1 MAVLASWV
9 WVLVGCLSA
18 AVAEDPNLSS
28 LYPPF
33 WEDSTGQLSGFTLED
48 GKYIINPWKFTDR
61 LELYKILLN
70 KTAPYFAKYGPENE
84 QNLLWGLPLQF
95 GWQYKTDRLV
105 DPTGRTTCGYENFD
119 ELCVSVNS
127 WWADVNY
134 FLSVLP
140 FLAAVDSGILG
151 ISSDEFTIL
160 PPPLDESRFC
170 YNVSDCK
177 ELVRETMDSWSTFFK
192 YMQLPSSD
200 FDGLLQHLWAAHSSS
215 LEYPIGVFDDRY
227 AYYSKQEV
235 KFEKN
240 WVIAVHYIAAVY
252 FPTTLKRTSNFQKAL
267 PPRVLSDSDIAPFIA
282 DFTSLQNTVLLSLT
296 ELGDIDR
303 LTGSL
308 SLNVWKTLMSSKFVR
323 EQFLKISEAILEAPT
338 STSFFQ

>member
-9 WVLVGCLSA
+9 WVLIGYLSA
-18 AVAEDPNLSS
+18 AVAENSNPSS

-33 WEDSTGQLSGFTLED
+33 WEDTSGEISGFALED
-48 GKYIINPWKFTDR
+48 GKYIINPWVFTDR
-61 LELYKILLN
+61 MGLYKILLS

-84 QNLLWGLPLQF
+84 QNLLWGLPMQF
-95 GWQYKTDRLV
+95 GWQYRTGRLV
-105 DPTGRTTCGYENFD
+105 DPTGRTTCGYKTFD
-119 ELCVSVNS
+119 ELCVSVDS

-177 ELVRETMDSWSTFFK
+177 KLVGEIMDSWTTFFQ

-200 FDGLLQHLWAAHSSS
+200 FDGLLQHLWAAHTAS
-215 LEYPIGVFDDRY
+215 LEYPISVFADSVRY
-227 AYYSKQEV
+227 LA
-235 KFEKN
+235 
-240 WVIAVHYIAAVY
+240 
-252 FPTTLKRTSNFQKAL
+252 KA
-267 PPRVLSDSDIAPFIA
+267 
-282 DFTSLQNTVLLSLT
+282 NY
-296 ELGDIDR
+296 
-303 LTGSL
+303 
-308 SLNVWKTLMSSKFVR
+308 KY
-323 EQFLKISEAILEAPT
+323 
-338 STSFFQ
+338 

>member
-9 WVLVGCLSA
+9 WVLIGYLSA
-18 AVAEDPNLSS
+18 AVAENSNPSS

-33 WEDSTGQLSGFTLED
+33 WEDTSGEISGFALED
-48 GKYIINPWKFTDR
+48 GKYIINPWVFTDR
-61 LELYKILLN
+61 MGLYKILLS

-84 QNLLWGLPLQF
+84 QNLLWGLPMQF
-95 GWQYKTDRLV
+95 GWQYRTGRLV
-105 DPTGRTTCGYENFD
+105 DPTGRTTCGYKTFD
-119 ELCVSVNS
+119 ELCVSVDS

-177 ELVRETMDSWSTFFK
+177 KLVGEIMDSWTTFFQ

-200 FDGLLQHLWAAHSSS
+200 FDGLLQHLWAAHTAS
-215 LEYPIGVFDDRY
+215 LEYPISVFADRY
-227 AYYSKQEV
+227 AYYSEQEEN
-235 KFEKN
+235 FEQN
-240 WVIAVHYIAAVY
+240 WAIAVNYIAAAY
-252 FPTTLKRTSNFQKAL
+252 FPTTLNRTNSFQKGL
-267 PPRVLSDSDIAPFIA
+267 PPRVLYDTDIPPFIA
-282 DFTSLQNTVLLSLT
+282 NFTSLQNKVLLSLT
-296 ELGDIDR
+296 ALGDIDE

-308 SLNVWKTLMSSKFVR
+308 SLNAWKILMSSKFAR
-323 EQFLKISEAILEAPT
+323 EQFLKVFEAFLGAPT
-338 STSFFQ
+338 SNINS

>member
-1 MAVLASWV
+1 MVVLV

-33 WEDSTGQLSGFTLED
+33 WEDITGQLSGFDLED
-48 GKYIINPWKFTDR
+48 GKYIINPWEFTDR
-61 LELYKILLN
+61 MKLYKILLN

-95 GWQYKTDRLV
+95 GWQYTTGRLS
-105 DPTGRTTCGYENFD
+105 DPTGKTTCGYEILD

-151 ISSDEFTIL
+151 ISSDEFRISL
-160 PPPLDESRFC
+160 PPLDESRFC

-177 ELVRETMDSWSTFFK
+177 ELVGETMDSWSTFFE

-200 FDGLLQHLWAAHSSS
+200 FDGLLKHLWAAHTSS
-215 LEYPIGVFDDRY
+215 LEYPVSAFEDRY

-235 KFEKN
+235 KFEEN
-240 WVIAVHYIAAVY
+240 WSIAVEYIAAAY
-252 FPTTLKRTSNFQKAL
+252 FPTTLNRTNSFQKGL
-267 PPRVLSDSDIAPFIA
+267 PPRLLYDTDIAPLIA
-282 DFTSLQNTVLLSLT
+282 NFTSLQNQVLLSLT
-296 ELGDIDR
+296 ALGDIHK
-303 LTGSL
+303 LTGSS
-308 SLNVWKTLMSSKFVR
+308 SLTAWKILMSTKFAR
-323 EQFLKISEAILEAPT
+323 EQFLKAFEAYLGAPT
-338 STSFFQ
+338 SDFNF